1 MLFQHRQLIQRGAV
15 ENHVGILLIGENP
28 PLFPPLHAVPHGKR
42 MLHRRTPGLVVPD
55 NAPQEPQVTG
65 GNPVVIVQ
73 IQGQQRADVKAE
85 NQLFVHAFRQHG
97 GVQTVKP
104 LHNDDGIR
112 FQTQP
117 LAPPLPFSGEEVE
130 GRKLHFPA
138 RQQRRHILPE
148 QGAVN
153 GVDMLQIQFTVRAGG
168 NFVPVYVIVVQTHE
182 NGLFPMDAELG
193 GKTVRRGCLARG
205 AGASQQHGLRP
216 PLAHLIGHLR
226 KPLFVQG
233 FVYADQLPDA
243 AGIRQVV
250 EVGHRLAL
258 HQLAPALA
266 LVEHAEKVGHRRH
279 LGADLRIAV
288 VRIDEHKAAV
298 RRENV
303 PHRQIP
309 GGGHHLA
316 VVIVGKVTVGV
327 LVEIIHRP
335 PRKKPCLVGLPF
347 FPEPVDGLLQF
358 YPAADQGNVL
368 PHQLTDPRFQ
378 GRSGKIL
385 CPHNADVHAG
395 TQRAGHFC
403 RCLRPQL
410 PHGKE
415 NRELRRADIAL
426 LARRVGVAEQADFAV
441 GRRHRPAHGLAV
453 GLRLF
458 LPHGNII

>member
-1 MLFQHRQLIQRGAV
+1 M
-15 ENHVGILLIGENP
+15 
-28 PLFPPLHAVPHGKR
+28 
-42 MLHRRTPGLVVPD
+42 
-55 NAPQEPQVTG
+55 
-65 GNPVVIVQ
+65 
-73 IQGQQRADVKAE
+73 
-85 NQLFVHAFRQHG
+85 
-97 GVQTVKP
+97 KP

-117 LAPPLPFSGEEVE
+117 FAPPFPFSGKEVE

-138 RQQRRHILPE
+138 RQQRRHVLPE

-153 GVDMLQIQFTVRAGG
+153 GVDMLQVQLAVGAGSD
-168 NFVPVYVIVVQTHE
+168 FVPVYVIVVQTHE

-193 GKTVRRGCLARG
+193 GKAVGRGRLARRT
-205 AGASQQHGLRP
+205 GASQQHSLRP

-233 FVYADQLPDA
+233 FVDADQLTDA

-288 VRIDEHKAAV
+288 VRVDEHKAAV

-303 PHRQIP
+303 PHCQIP

-316 VVIVGKVTVGV
+316 VVIVGEVSVGV

-335 PRKKPCLVGLPF
+335 PGQEPSLVGLPF
-347 FPEPVDGLLQF
+347 LPEPVDGLLQL
-358 YPAADQGNVL
+358 YPAADQGDIL

-403 RCLRPQL
+403 RRLRPQL
-410 PHGKE
+410 PDCEE
-415 NRELRRADIAL
+415 NDELRRADIAL